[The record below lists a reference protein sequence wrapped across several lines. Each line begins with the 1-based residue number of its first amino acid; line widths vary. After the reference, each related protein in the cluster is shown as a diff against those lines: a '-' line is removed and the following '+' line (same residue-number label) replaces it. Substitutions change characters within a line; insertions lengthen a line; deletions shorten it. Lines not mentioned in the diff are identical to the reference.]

1 VWRSRGKTK
10 LSLTHCCY
18 SSSPSLRHLHHRE
31 PEPEPLRNDATTR
44 KTERERE
51 RESGRERSREEREQN
66 GDLLRI
72 NDALATL
79 DCSTLERVGARA
91 TRARERAYKCV
102 CSSVAEQWSHS
113 SVLALS
119 RSCSAV
125 CGSRSRCAY
134 RSRNRAGCVIW
145 SSLGVYVSGGESVGC
160 LERGAQQVYAKHH
173 TPAQTRATSI
183 EQTND
188 NDRASSRSSK
198 RTTTIE
204 PALSHRHRIHI
215 SSSFESI
222 Q

>member
-1 VWRSRGKTK
+1 MT
-10 LSLTHCCY
+10 
-18 SSSPSLRHLHHRE
+18 
-31 PEPEPLRNDATTR
+31 
-44 KTERERE
+44 
-51 RESGRERSREEREQN
+51 
-66 GDLLRI
+66 
-72 NDALATL
+72 
-79 DCSTLERVGARA
+79 
-91 TRARERAYKCV
+91 
-102 CSSVAEQWSHS
+102 
-113 SVLALS
+113 
-119 RSCSAV
+119 
-125 CGSRSRCAY
+125 
-134 RSRNRAGCVIW
+134 W

-204 PALSHRHRIHI
+204 PALSYRHRIHI

>member
-1 VWRSRGKTK
+1 M
-10 LSLTHCCY
+10 LSICVAVPGQNETLTNTLLLLFFFFSFLY
-18 SSSPSLRHLHHRE
+18 DTYTTVSLNLN
-31 PEPEPLRNDATTR
+31 LSATTQPPER
-44 KTERERE
+44 PSESERERM
-51 RESGRERSREEREQN
+51 REIKRDQDQEQN

-134 RSRNRAGCVIW
+134 RSRNRAGCVTW

-160 LERGAQQVYAKHH
+160 LE
-173 TPAQTRATSI
+173 
-183 EQTND
+183 
-188 NDRASSRSSK
+188 
-198 RTTTIE
+198 
-204 PALSHRHRIHI
+204 
-215 SSSFESI
+215 
-222 Q
+222 